1 MRWWFV
7 CKHLLKWTWNEVV
20 FLFVCFFTCV
30 SSGMSLSN
38 GWSFFARSIRTK
50 HCLHLGSCN
59 YIVFP
64 VLVMSSG
71 LQPKS
76 LVISRVAAC
85 HLYYIYLTKMAVRE
99 LTSATGDNHHRLTPH
114 QWQGA
119 QQQRP
124 EMETHRWLAM
134 EIFQADS
141 RWQHTCL
148 FFFFKFAFFKGANS
162 LYAQRQ
168 WKSRNN
174 ISCMAVKCA
183 WREILGLPAVTV
195 TWQASNI
202 RLVRPTKFT
211 SCLWENWK

>member
-1 MRWWFV
+1 MVVFATCLWGHMRWWFV

-38 GWSFFARSIRTK
+38 GWSFFAHSIRTK
-50 HCLHLGSCN
+50 HCLHLGNCN
-59 YIVFP
+59 YTVFP

-76 LVISRVAAC
+76 LVISRVVAC

-134 EIFQADS
+134 ESFLADS
-141 RWQHTCL
+141 R
-148 FFFFKFAFFKGANS
+148 
-162 LYAQRQ
+162 
-168 WKSRNN
+168 
-174 ISCMAVKCA
+174 
-183 WREILGLPAVTV
+183 
-195 TWQASNI
+195 
-202 RLVRPTKFT
+202 
-211 SCLWENWK
+211 